1 MRILIL
7 CDWLPPDFGAVG
19 QYALAYARDLA
30 CAGHDVTL
38 LGLSTQRSSESVEEL
53 RPGRLVVRRVAR
65 PAYNKNSQLRRA
77 VWTVTSNL
85 ALLWRA
91 RRDVRR
97 AEELQFTGS
106 PPYLIHFVM
115 PMARLLRV
123 RTRYRITDFH
133 PECMMAEY
141 QRVPTWLALI
151 HKITVFWRRRVD
163 TIEIIG
169 EDQRARLLAL
179 GIAPERIELRRD
191 ASPVRFTPGLP
202 AAKVPESL
210 RGRRLLLYSGNWG
223 VAHDA
228 DTLVQGLLQF
238 EAQRPH
244 AVGLWLNATGSR
256 ADSVQ
261 RQLRDRVACARTQPV
276 PLEQLASVLMAAD
289 IHVICLRH
297 EFVGYV
303 LPSKVYACIESR
315 RPILFIGSEHSDVHL
330 LCTAAA
336 REGALAYRRVAVGDV
351 PGVSAAIGE
360 LLAAADEQS
369 PRAA

>member
-19 QYALAYARDLA
+19 QYALAYGRELA
-30 CAGHDVTL
+30 CAGHHVTL
-38 LGLSTQRSSESVEEL
+38 IGLSTQHSSETVEEL
-53 RPGRLVVRRVAR
+53 RPGRLVVHRIAR
-65 PAYNKNSQLRRA
+65 PTYNKTSTLRRA
-77 VWTVTSNL
+77 VWTVASNL
-85 ALLWRA
+85 TLLWRA
-91 RRDVRR
+91 RRELRR
-97 AEELQFTGS
+97 ADEVQFTGS
-106 PPYLIHFVM
+106 PPYLLHFVM
-115 PMARLLRV
+115 PIALLFRV

-133 PECMMAEY
+133 PECTMAEY
-141 QRVPTWLALI
+141 RRVPTWLALI
-151 HKITVFWRRRVD
+151 HSITVFWRRKVD

-169 EDQRARLLAL
+169 EDQRQRLRAQ

-191 ASPVRFTPGLP
+191 ASPVRFTPGQP
-202 AAKVPESL
+202 SAKAPEPL
-210 RGRRLLLYSGNWG
+210 RGHKLLLYSGNWG

-256 ADSVQ
+256 VDSIE
-261 RQLRDRVACARTQPV
+261 RALHGHVACARTRPV
-276 PLEQLASVLMAAD
+276 QLEQLAGVLMAAD
-289 IHVICLRH
+289 IHVICLRD

-330 LCTAAA
+330 LCAGAAQA
-336 REGALAYRRVAVGDV
+336 GAIAYRRVAVGDV
-351 PGVSAAIGE
+351 QRVCTAIDE
-360 LLAAADEQS
+360 LLAMADEQR